1 MWVNMFEMT
10 EFRRDWVSLLM
21 GFFEGFN
28 EFDSVSAYLIQNEE
42 KRLKAD
48 PTAFF
53 ASSIND
59 FT

>member
-1 MWVNMFEMT
+1 MFEMT
-10 EFRRDWVSLLM
+10 EVMWDLVSLLM

-42 KRLKAD
+42 KRLKAG
-48 PTAFF
+48 PTSFF
-53 ASSIND
+53 PASIND

>member
-1 MWVNMFEMT
+1 MNMFEMT
-10 EFRRDWVSLLM
+10 EVMWDWVSLLM

-42 KRLKAD
+42 KRLKAG
-48 PTAFF
+48 PTSFF
-53 ASSIND
+53 PASIND